1 MTARARRA
9 AAAALAAALLAASS
23 AGAATRLFVVN
34 HVASNDVRAAG
45 PWAGRLALATAGGLV
60 LADTASLETAKLLR
74 ASSGIPSDN
83 LLSIAES
90 PAGYLWIGTADRGLS
105 RLRPDGT
112 FLRTLTSFD
121 GIPSDRVQAILRSG
135 DSLWVAT
142 NGGVALFAENPANG
156 QFSLRRSDS
165 QASTAG
171 GIVSDDVTSLAVWG
185 DTLWAG
191 TAAGLSVYAGG
202 TWTPRT
208 AITAARVQ
216 ALLVARDTLWI
227 GTKTGLLVYAGGA
240 ASLRGSSV
248 ETLSLGT
255 HPEGVARG
263 SVTGPLVERADG
275 TEFAPGTGGLPT
287 PRVQA
292 ILSTASGRVFAGTN
306 GGLARY
312 VGGTPPWEPVLSPGP
327 IANGGVRI
335 AANAHGAWVTLGN
348 VSPPGYVV
356 GALLH
361 YDGRDW
367 RAITSAG
374 TGGQLQQA
382 SLFGILAAR
391 DGRIWLGHCCSNNFS
406 DGRPRVD
413 RWDPAA
419 DVWDRPQAYNI
430 FGWTEGP
437 GSRVT
442 GVGVEYEQGVY
453 FFDASSGA
461 LLDSLTP
468 TNTAGG
474 LTREN
479 LRDAAYDAQG
489 RGWFATAD
497 NGVDRWAGQGTDTRA
512 DDVWTHFATGFPSL
526 QTTSVAAVSAT
537 DVWVGTRA
545 GAVRIVN
552 DLLDLAAMSRV
563 NSILAGAG
571 VNDLAIDSE
580 RGVWIASSAGLLRVA
595 ATGTVESFDVDD
607 GLASTDV
614 LGLAWDDGRDVLWAL
629 TAGGVSE
636 VHPGFGDRFSFD
648 DGSYLYP
655 NPVGPSSAPVR
666 LGGISGEVRGEIRD
680 LSGARVRGFRAD
692 PASPEF
698 WDLRDDGGNLV
709 APGVYLVVLR
719 QGDFTRVLRVAV
731 TR

>member
-1 MTARARRA
+1 GNA
-9 AAAALAAALLAASS
+9 A
-23 AGAATRLFVVN
+23 
-34 HVASNDVRAAG
+34 
-45 PWAGRLALATAGGLV
+45 
-60 LADTASLETAKLLR
+60 
-74 ASSGIPSDN
+74 
-83 LLSIAES
+83 
-90 PAGYLWIGTADRGLS
+90 
-105 RLRPDGT
+105 
-112 FLRTLTSFD
+112 
-121 GIPSDRVQAILRSG
+121 
-135 DSLWVAT
+135 
-142 NGGVALFAENPANG
+142 
-156 QFSLRRSDS
+156 
-165 QASTAG
+165 
-171 GIVSDDVTSLAVWG
+171 
-185 DTLWAG
+185 
-191 TAAGLSVYAGG
+191 
-202 TWTPRT
+202 
-208 AITAARVQ
+208 
-216 ALLVARDTLWI
+216 
-227 GTKTGLLVYAGGA
+227 
-240 ASLRGSSV
+240 
-248 ETLSLGT
+248 
-255 HPEGVARG
+255 
-263 SVTGPLVERADG
+263 
-275 TEFAPGTGGLPT
+275 
-287 PRVQA
+287 
-292 ILSTASGRVFAGTN
+292 
-306 GGLARY
+306 
-312 VGGTPPWEPVLSPGP
+312 
-327 IANGGVRI
+327 
-335 AANAHGAWVTLGN
+335 
-348 VSPPGYVV
+348 PPGYVV
-356 GALLH
+356 GALLW
-361 YDGRDW
+361 YDGREW
-367 RAITSAG
+367 RAITNSG

-391 DGRIWLGHCCSNNFS
+391 DGRIWLGHCCSNSFG
-406 DGRPRVD
+406 DGRPRAD

-437 GSRVT
+437 AAGRVT

-526 QTTSVAAVSAT
+526 QTTSVAPVSAT

-545 GAVRIVN
+545 GAVRLVN

-563 NSILAGAG
+563 NSVLAGAG

-595 ATGTVESFDVDD
+595 ATGAVESFDVDD

-614 LGLAWDDGRDVLWAL
+614 LGLAWDDARGVLWAL

-636 VHPGFGDRFSFD
+636 IHPGFGDRFSFD

-698 WDLRDDGGNLV
+698 WDLRDDGGRLV

-719 QGDFTRVLRVAV
+719 QGDVARVLRVAV